1 MLSFVWPWFYLILP
15 LPFLYRKLR
24 RSANS
29 ESPYLE
35 STILLSIAETQNRL
49 VSSTSQRRLLILLL
63 IIAWLSLVTAIAR
76 PINIGDPVALPTT
89 GRDILLAVDI
99 SGSMEREDM
108 IINGRQVNRL
118 YAVKSVVG
126 EFVNT
131 REGDRLGLI
140 LFGERAY
147 LQTPL
152 TFDTKTL
159 QDLLIEAQI
168 GFAGNGTAIGDA
180 IGLSVKKLKERPDS
194 NRVLILLTDGSNTA
208 GVLSPSEASDIA
220 KKAKV
225 KIYTIGIGDGRQRN
239 QGLFGQTLVNQNNDL
254 DERTLTA
261 IADLTGG
268 KYFRARDP
276 RELRSIY
283 DQLNKLEP
291 IDQDEELLR
300 PITSLFHWP
309 LALFLTCSL
318 LIILIRLFSDKKS

>member
-15 LPFLYRKLR
+15 LPILYRKLR

-76 PINIGDPVALPTT
+76 PVNIGDPVALPTT